1 MAPRARVAMYKVSW
15 PEGQYASDVLV
26 AMDPAIADGVD
37 VISISLGFDEAPLYE
52 DPIAIASFAAM
63 EKGVVVSSSAGNA
76 GPLFGNLHNEILWV
90 MTVGAGTI
98 DRFVGPLTLGNGKT
112 ITGWTLFAEDAIIH
126 NYPLVYDKTLSACN
140 SSELLSQAFYG
151 IVICEPH
158 GSVSEQIDYITT
170 SNVVGVILISNYTK
184 VFELGEVSC
193 PCLVV
198 SLEDAQ
204 TIFKYVKT
212 SATPSASIK
221 FQKTIMGTKPAP
233 AVAYYTSRGPS
244 SSYPGVLKPD
254 IMAPGSLVLAAWIPN
269 DSTAQIGP
277 NVCLTSEY
285 NMISETSMA
294 TPHVSHV
301 AVL

>member
-112 ITGWTLFAEDAIIH
+112 ITGWTLFA
-126 NYPLVYDKTLSACN
+126 
-140 SSELLSQAFYG
+140 
-151 IVICEPH
+151 
-158 GSVSEQIDYITT
+158 
-170 SNVVGVILISNYTK
+170 
-184 VFELGEVSC
+184 
-193 PCLVV
+193 
-198 SLEDAQ
+198 
-204 TIFKYVKT
+204 
-212 SATPSASIK
+212 
-221 FQKTIMGTKPAP
+221 
-233 AVAYYTSRGPS
+233 
-244 SSYPGVLKPD
+244 
-254 IMAPGSLVLAAWIPN
+254 
-269 DSTAQIGP
+269 
-277 NVCLTSEY
+277 
-285 NMISETSMA
+285 
-294 TPHVSHV
+294 
-301 AVL
+301 